1 MLWVPI
7 PIPIFEVAVFMLSL
21 STYDVFT
28 DGPHVIPGS
37 IPPTTGMV
45 CWGLIVALQVS
56 KVIAKLYN

>member
-37 IPPTTGMV
+37 IPP
-45 CWGLIVALQVS
+45 S
-56 KVIAKLYN
+56 KGWKLEEQNQKEQTLH

>member
-1 MLWVPI
+1 
-7 PIPIFEVAVFMLSL
+7 MLSL

-28 DGPHVIPGS
+28 DDPHVIPGS